1 MSEILDSGSR
11 REFATGAVRDIQEN
25 KGRCDLLPLDVVANL
40 IMGVNEPVDSILL
53 SINSFIYTGDSC
65 ELLSAIHTFC
75 TERLGCDVYTALLEV
90 AKHYEQGAQKYQP
103 RNWEKGIDLH
113 CYIDSGVRHYLKFR
127 RGDTDEPHDRAFIW
141 NMLGAVWTY
150 RHKPELI
157 DLPFNEKRVCV
168 APETASDEV
177 KYEPVR
183 KPQRKSYPET
193 CFG

>member
-1 MSEILDSGSR
+1 MSEILDSGTR
-11 REFATGAVRDIQEN
+11 REFASGAVRDVQEG
-25 KGRCDLLPLDVVANL
+25 KGRCDLLPLDIVANL
-40 IMGVNEPVDSILL
+40 VMGVDEPVDPILL
-53 SINSFIYTGDSC
+53 SIESFVRTGDTH
-65 ELLSAIHTFC
+65 ELLLAIHTFC

-90 AKHYEQGAQKYQP
+90 AKHYEEGAKKYAP

-150 RHKPELI
+150 KHKPELI
-157 DLPFNEKRVCV
+157 DLPFNEKRCCV
-168 APETASDEV
+168 APEAEGV
-177 KYEPVR
+177 VCKEEAREIFKR
-183 KPQRKSYPET
+183 KMET

>member
-11 REFATGAVRDIQEN
+11 REFASGAVRDVQEG
-25 KGRCDLLPLDVVANL
+25 KGRCDLLPLDVVARL
-40 IMGVNEPVDSILL
+40 IMGHNEPVDPILM
-53 SINSFIYTGDSC
+53 SINSFVYTGDSD
-65 ELLSAIHTFC
+65 ELMSAIHHFC
-75 TERLGCDVYTALLEV
+75 IEHLGCNIYTALLEV
-90 AKHYEQGAQKYQP
+90 AKHYEQGALKYQP

-150 RHKPELI
+150 KHKPECI
-157 DLPFNEKRVCV
+157 DLPFNAKRACV
-168 APETASDEV
+168 APATEGVEARDLF
-177 KYEPVR
+177 
-183 KPQRKSYPET
+183 KSKMET